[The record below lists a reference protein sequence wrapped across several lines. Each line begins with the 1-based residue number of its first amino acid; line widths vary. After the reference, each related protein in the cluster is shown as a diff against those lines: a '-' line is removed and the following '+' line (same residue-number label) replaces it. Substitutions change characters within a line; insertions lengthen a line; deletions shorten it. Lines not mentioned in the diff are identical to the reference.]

1 VILLCSQESLTY
13 AFQGEQPMKT
23 RLLTTVMLVVLLL
36 GLNAIAV
43 QAVTIQGPSGHQVI
57 LFKSQDRMDFAIKH
71 IASGGSYM
79 EPAYLSTIAG
89 LVDSGTRCSV
99 IKSTWTTKRVRI
111 MEGPFKGVTGWT
123 PSEMV
128 SP

>member
-1 VILLCSQESLTY
+1 
-13 AFQGEQPMKT
+13 MKT
-23 RLLTTVMLVVLLL
+23 RLLTTVMVVVLLL
-36 GLNAIAV
+36 GLMAIAAHAETL
-43 QAVTIQGPSGHQVI
+43 QARQGDKVL
-57 LFKSQDRMDFAIKH
+57 LFKSQDQMDFAIKH
-71 IASGGSYM
+71 LASGGSFM
-79 EPAYLSTIAG
+79 DPAYLSTIAG

>member
-1 VILLCSQESLTY
+1 
-13 AFQGEQPMKT
+13 MKT
-23 RLLTTVMLVVLLL
+23 RLLTIVMMVVLLL
-36 GLNAIAV
+36 GLMATAA
-43 QAVTIQGPSGHQVI
+43 QAETIQGPSGHKVI
-57 LFKSQDRMDFAIKH
+57 LFKSQDQMDFAIKYM
-71 IASGGSYM
+71 ASGGSVM
-79 EPAYLSTIAG
+79 DPAYLSTIAG

-99 IKSTWTTKRVRI
+99 IKSTLTTKRVRI